1 MEIDI
6 FSECAY
12 TTVGIRQLIKQT
24 GRKNAHRP
32 ALAAKESA
40 SSMSPSPIL
49 KRVTA
54 MNMPTPTPTK

>member
-24 GRKNAHRP
+24 WAEKRAP
-32 ALAAKESA
+32 AGFSRKESA